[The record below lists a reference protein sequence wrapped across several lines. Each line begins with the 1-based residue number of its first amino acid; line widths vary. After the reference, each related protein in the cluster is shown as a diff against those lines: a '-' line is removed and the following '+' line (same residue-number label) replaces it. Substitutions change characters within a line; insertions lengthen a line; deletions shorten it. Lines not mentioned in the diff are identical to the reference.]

1 MQLVDNKIVLLG
13 VVFLAACTPDAPV
26 EEGPP
31 AEPVVVYA
39 AYGDKT
45 YLPTLFNEFTQDTG
59 IIVIVRN
66 GSLPGIVDDVLGD
79 RVSPPADMLITP
91 SVAGVWR
98 VAEEGELRPNYSA
111 VVAANVPTWLRD
123 PDKYWLALSYRKA
136 VIVYDSGEFDA
147 GELSTY
153 EGLAAEKFRRKTC
166 LTSSE
171 LTVNRTVIAMLINKL
186 GARNTELA
194 VRSWVANLAQPV
206 YANEEQLLQALATG
220 VCAVGIVSSSA
231 AATMV
236 NGDLQVHTPAETYVD
251 IEAVGVTRHARN
263 PDAAIALVDWMLQ
276 RDIQIRHAAQNS
288 AFPGTRG
295 KGITSRT
302 FAIPVMNWTTRSKPT
317 PNPACGTDPYLRRSR
332 YHQ

>member
-1 MQLVDNKIVLLG
+1 MQLVDNKIVFFGVLL
-13 VVFLAACTPDAPV
+13 LAACTPDAPV

-39 AYGDKT
+39 AYDDRI
-45 YLPTLFNEFTQDTG
+45 YLPTLVNEFTQDTG

-79 RVSPPADMLITP
+79 RVAPPADMLITP

-98 VAEEGELRPNYSA
+98 VAEEGELRPNYSD

-123 PDKYWLALSYRKA
+123 PDKFWSALSYQKA
-136 VIVYDSGEFDA
+136 VLVYDPDEFDA
-147 GELSTY
+147 SELSAY
-153 EGLAAEKFRRKTC
+153 EDLAAEKFRRKLC

-171 LTVNRTVIAMLINKL
+171 RTINRTVIAMLTNKL
-186 GARNTELA
+186 GARNAELA

-206 YANEEQLLQALATG
+206 YDDEEQLLRALAAG

-231 AATMV
+231 TATIA
-236 NGDLQVHTPAETYVD
+236 NDALQVHTPAETYVD

-263 PDAAIALVDWMLQ
+263 PDAAIALIDWMLQ

-288 AFPGTRG
+288 AFPVLIEAEG
-295 KGITSRT
+295 KHNIVAVASGQEEAAKLAER
-302 FAIPVMNWTTRSKPT
+302 A
-317 PNPACGTDPYLRRSR
+317 R
-332 YHQ
+332 YR